1 MAYFLY
7 KPYTET
13 ERVEFVFQYNHGLNM
28 RIEDLVDKLVAL
40 EAWEEI
46 VDGKVVDNSQEY
58 QRQQFE
64 QAKARKKN
72 EALTKAYEYEKVGT
86 FTYTAEEVKTG
97 KQVEVNIEFKPDNLT
112 KFQGYVLGY
121 MTQTITG
128 KVTWLSA
135 EDIAIY
141 CTEED
146 CKAILQL
153 IAQKDS
159 KLWEVDY
166 VKYLRMVDECLTVE
180 GVERIVIDY
189 EALNKEE
196 N

>member
-1 MAYFLY
+1 MFYRIKENKIYDYADY
-7 KPYTET
+7 KYAEDCLELKGITQAEVDSEPEK
-13 ERVEFVFQYNHGLNM
+13 VI
-28 RIEDLVDKLVAL
+28 IEDGVLVINPEYETL
-40 EAWEEI
+40 E
-46 VDGKVVDNSQEY
+46 
-58 QRQQFE
+58 FE
-64 QAKARKKN
+64 AAKTAKKK
-72 EALTKAYEYEKVGT
+72 EALDKAYAYEKVGT
-86 FTYTAEEVKTG
+86 FSYRAEDVKTG
-97 KQVEVNIEFKPDNLT
+97 EEVEVHIEFKPDNLT

-121 MTQTITG
+121 ITQTITG

-153 IAQKDS
+153 IAQRDS

-166 VKYLRMVDECLTVE
+166 VRYLKMIDECLTVE
-180 GVERIVIDY
+180 GIERIVIDY

-196 N
+196 E

>member
-1 MAYFLY
+1 MFYRIRDNKLY
-7 KPYTET
+7 DYADYKYA
-13 ERVEFVFQYNHGLNM
+13 
-28 RIEDLVDKLVAL
+28 EDCLEIKGVTQREVDSNPEKVI
-40 EAWEEI
+40 I
-46 VDGKVVDNSQEY
+46 VDGVLVINPNYPTLELE
-58 QRQQFE
+58 R
-64 QAKARKKN
+64 AKALKKK
-72 EALTKAYEYEKVGT
+72 EALDKAYAYEKVGT
-86 FTYTAEEVKTG
+86 FAYTAEEVKTG
-97 KQVEVNIEFKPDNLT
+97 EQVEVNIEFKPDNLT

-146 CKAILQL
+146 CKNILQL
-153 IAQKDS
+153 IAQNDS

-180 GVERIVIDY
+180 GVERIVINY
-189 EALNKEE
+189 GRE